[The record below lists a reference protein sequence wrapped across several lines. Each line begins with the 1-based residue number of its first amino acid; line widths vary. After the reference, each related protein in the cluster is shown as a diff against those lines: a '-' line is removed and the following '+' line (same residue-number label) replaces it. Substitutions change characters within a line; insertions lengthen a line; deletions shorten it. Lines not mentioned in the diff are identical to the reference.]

1 MSRPTHATGNPQLYL
16 KQVTR
21 QARHVMDLCHQGKH
35 EAVRI
40 QEHRLAGLVSAAM
53 TLKPEWHEPLLGV
66 ERVVFEYSLRPCH
79 SVSPEAF
86 LIHRACTAFS
96 ALSNQQEAA

>member
-1 MSRPTHATGNPQLYL
+1 MNDTTANPDAYL
-16 KQVTR
+16 TQVTQ
-21 QARHVMDLCHQGKH
+21 QARHVMDLYHQGRH
-35 EAVRI
+35 QAADI
-40 QEHRLAGLVSAAM
+40 HEHRLAGLIRAAM

-66 ERVVFEYSLRPCH
+66 HKVVFEYSLRPCH

-86 LIHRACTAFS
+86 LMHRACTAFS